1 MDKIRNSKNYL
12 ADKTKSKGSQVSKE
26 TNNVRTS
33 PSSHPQRCT
42 PHQLTTRTEIAKDP
56 HVGMTTRARAA
67 GNAMLDKMDQSSHS
81 ASAQVH
87 KQAAKH

>member
-26 TNNVRTS
+26 TNK
-33 PSSHPQRCT
+33 Q
-42 PHQLTTRTEIAKDP
+42 IAKDP
-56 HVGMTTRARAA
+56 NVGMTTRARAA
-67 GNAMLDKMDQSSHS
+67 GNTMLDKMDQSSHS